1 MAGPP
6 LNSPERRHCLAQ
18 HMERGGDGRVP
29 RFPSSLGTRFRLPS
43 REETSTD
50 FLLTRDGGGA
60 DRMTGSVCPGVG
72 ALSRGVPA
80 ALNPT
85 SALLPQTDVTASL
98 GSLSSQVQGHGCSV
112 LGHILEK
119 AGLHASPCPSMT
131 DGTGSFVVFP
141 VEKVSLIC
149 CVSYPS
155 SSL

>member
-1 MAGPP
+1 MGECLGFPP
-6 LNSPERRHCLAQ
+6 LWEHAS
-18 HMERGGDGRVP
+18 D
-29 RFPSSLGTRFRLPS
+29 
-43 REETSTD
+43 STAAKRQART

-119 AGLHASPCPSMT
+119 AGPHASPCPSIT

-149 CVSYPS
+149 SVSYPS
-155 SSL
+155 SSLKRHLGSSQWTATLNARRGRA